1 MFGNLTNSQFY
12 GMIHLTCF
20 RPEIP
25 FSGKFGSQ
33 NQKFLLEVKFGT
45 ETISNMQNSV
55 VMFTFPVFDQ
65 KYELKSELKF
75 GNMTN

>member
-65 KYELKSELKF
+65 KYKLKSELKF
-75 GNMTN
+75 GNLTN

>member
-1 MFGNLTNSQFY
+1 
-12 GMIHLTCF
+12 MIHLICF
-20 RPEIP
+20 RPQVP
-25 FSGKFGSQ
+25 FLGKFGPQ
-33 NQKFLLEVKFGT
+33 NQIFLLEVKFGT

>member
-33 NQKFLLEVKFGT
+33 NQNFLLEVKFGT

-75 GNMTN
+75 GNLTN